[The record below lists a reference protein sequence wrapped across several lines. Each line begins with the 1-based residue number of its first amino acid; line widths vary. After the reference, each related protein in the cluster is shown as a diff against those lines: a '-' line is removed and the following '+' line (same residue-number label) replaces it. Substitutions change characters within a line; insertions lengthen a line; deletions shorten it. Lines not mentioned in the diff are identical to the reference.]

1 MNGRF
6 HPQARKWVVLGR
18 VMMDF
23 EDVKAA
29 VEAAAGERREM
40 TCHEAR
46 QLAEDLDVE
55 YTVVG
60 RACNKV
66 GIGMRHCQW
75 APFCICEPSLN
86 RKGKKRSDDGSGTD
100 QGSGQE

>member
-1 MNGRF
+1 
-6 HPQARKWVVLGR
+6 
-18 VMMDF
+18 MDF

-66 GIGMRHCQW
+66 GVGMRHCQW

-86 RKGKKRSDDGSGTD
+86 RKGKKRSDDGSGKD